1 MTSTE
6 HPARHLLRCMLM
18 ALRAANEERK
28 FHSEKERRRWLRE
41 WLRSARKTEPF
52 HRLPDEIDTLR
63 QLLDRNLS
71 ESIEDVLS
79 TLLTN
84 SAAADNCD
92 LFRFRAALSAA
103 IKKGWHT
110 AICRYH
116 DEIVHET
123 LRLAGSG
130 SRQRHILQL
139 SRTEENFAPTGEM
152 TAPVTFLLIQPQ
164 NRNQETVEQIF
175 HDERFQVVTGREGML
190 NGKSVRTLWIG
201 RHTLPESVWGAR
213 PGERCT
219 WKPAYADNASASASS
234 DRNLH

>member
-1 MTSTE
+1 
-6 HPARHLLRCMLM
+6 M
-18 ALRAANEERK
+18 ALRTANEERK

-71 ESIEDVLS
+71 VSIEDVLS

-103 IKKGWHT
+103 MKKGWST
-110 AICRYH
+110 A
-116 DEIVHET
+116 
-123 LRLAGSG
+123 
-130 SRQRHILQL
+130 
-139 SRTEENFAPTGEM
+139 
-152 TAPVTFLLIQPQ
+152 
-164 NRNQETVEQIF
+164 
-175 HDERFQVVTGREGML
+175 
-190 NGKSVRTLWIG
+190 
-201 RHTLPESVWGAR
+201 VWGAR
-213 PGERCT
+213 PGKRCT

>member
-1 MTSTE
+1 
-6 HPARHLLRCMLM
+6 M
-18 ALRAANEERK
+18 ALRVANEERK

-110 AICRYH
+110 TVCRYH

-123 LRLAGSG
+123 LRLAG

-201 RHTLPESVWGAR
+201 RHTLPETVWGAR

-219 WKPAYADNASASASS
+219 WKPAYADNDSASS

>member
-6 HPARHLLRCMLM
+6 HPARHLLWCMLM
-18 ALRAANEERK
+18 ALRAANEERQ

-41 WLRSARKTEPF
+41 WLRSARKTAPF

-63 QLLDRNLS
+63 QLLDINLS
-71 ESIEDVLS
+71 MPIEDVLS

-110 AICRYH
+110 AICRYN

-123 LRLAGSG
+123 LRLAGL
-130 SRQRHILQL
+130 RKRHILQL
-139 SRTEENFAPTGEM
+139 SRTEEYFAPTGEM

-190 NGKSVRTLWIG
+190 NGKSIRTLWIG

-213 PGERCT
+213 PGGRCT
-219 WKPAYADNASASASS
+219 WKPAYADSASASANS

>member
-1 MTSTE
+1 MSSTE
-6 HPARHLLRCMLM
+6 HPARHLLRCTLM
-18 ALRAANEERK
+18 ALRTANEERK

-92 LFRFRAALSAA
+92 LFRFRAALIAA
-103 IKKGWHT
+103 KKKGWHT
-110 AICRYH
+110 AICRYN

-123 LRLAGSG
+123 LRLAGS
-130 SRQRHILQL
+130 RKRHILQL
-139 SRTEENFAPTGEM
+139 SHTEENFAPTGEM
-152 TAPVTFLLIQPQ
+152 IAPVTFLLIQPQ

-175 HDERFQVVTGREGML
+175 HAERFQVVTGREGIL

-213 PGERCT
+213 PGGT
-219 WKPAYADNASASASS
+219 WKPAYVDNASASS
-234 DRNLH
+234 DKNLH